1 MKFNQ
6 MPQEQGKLPTLL
18 GSIAVPVGEMPGQ
31 DEDLDVVIEKIAQK
45 LGESGL
51 PSALKFM
58 SKIFGPME
66 ESTPKDITNR
76 CRWWETAW
84 KRKQE
89 GRDECMNIP
98 EAQKFSRMAL
108 ILAHEVYML
117 DDATWS
123 AISGVDVGSSCPK
136 DTLIEM
142 LDKVRRRKEDPLI
155 ELEDPSIVSEDC
167 VVDAKDCYP
176 AGQAPSPDSLLSS
189 PLQLEKKTN
198 LRGKI
203 LGIRKVLSDPLTPR
217 ELKRRELKRLAKKI
231 KSMGSFKYS
240 RDWTD
245 PASWVHL

>member
-1 MKFNQ
+1 MNFNQ

-18 GSIAVPVGEMPGQ
+18 GSITVPVGETLGR
-31 DEDLDVVIEKIAQK
+31 DEDLDAVIEKIAQK
-45 LGESGL
+45 VGESGL
-51 PSALKFM
+51 PRALKFM
-58 SKIFGPME
+58 SKMSGSME
-66 ESTPKDITNR
+66 ETTPKDITNR

-84 KRKQE
+84 KRKHE

-108 ILAHEVYML
+108 LLAHEVYML

-123 AISGVDVGSSCPK
+123 AISGVDVGLSCPK
-136 DTLIEM
+136 DTLIQM
-142 LDKVRRRKEDPLI
+142 LDKVRRRKQDPLLDLEDPLLD
-155 ELEDPSIVSEDC
+155 LED
-167 VVDAKDCYP
+167 P

-203 LGIRKVLSDPLTPR
+203 LGIRKVLWDPLTPR
-217 ELKRRELKRLAKKI
+217 ESKRRELRRLAKKI
-231 KSMGSFKYS
+231 KSMGYINCS

-245 PASWVHL
+245 PGSWVHL